1 MVSIRAYAIL
11 STLLFG
17 IGIYGALARRH
28 AVGVLIAIELMINA
42 ATLNFVS
49 FARLHP
55 ADRAVTVQWFAVF
68 SITLAAA
75 EAIVG
80 LALVLALYRAVK
92 SASLDKY
99 SLMKW

>member
-1 MVSIRAYAIL
+1 MVSIKAYALL
-11 STLLFG
+11 STALFG
-17 IGIYGALARRH
+17 IGLYGALARRH
-28 AVGVLIAIELMINA
+28 AVGVLIAIELMLNA

-55 ADRAVTVQWFAVF
+55 ADRAVTGQAFAIFV
-68 SITLAAA
+68 ITVAAA